1 MGIYELMREYAV
13 ETGVKQDPSTLTP
26 ELGRSLSSFHA
37 GLLETG
43 LAYEGPEEKP
53 WVTASPM
60 DIDGSHLS
68 YFVVAFLPFSSVSE
82 NSEMNS
88 ILFDVYSF
96 FKWMDKNGIEHGLA
110 HLNLME
116 MIKDLCA
123 VQERCLKLSHLL
135 DNESGRTLE
144 RHPDIVNTVNDIF
157 SVMKIEK
164 EMVTLRGRRENE
176 TVRLRLPADILP
188 LVKLNDSLELVLG
201 DTSECWV
208 LLEAGQVF
216 PDFPMD
222 DRSSGNPPS
231 N

>member
-13 ETGVKQDPSTLTP
+13 ETGVKRNPFTLTP
-26 ELGRSLSSFHA
+26 ELGRSLSLFHA

-60 DIDGSHLS
+60 DMDGSHLS

-88 ILFDVYSF
+88 VLFDVYSF
-96 FKWMDKNGIEHGLA
+96 FKWMDKKSIEHGLA
-110 HLNLME
+110 HLNLMKL
-116 MIKDLCA
+116 IKDLCA
-123 VQERCLKLSHLL
+123 MQERCLQLSHLL

-144 RHPDIVNTVNDIF
+144 RHPDIVNTVNDVF
-157 SVMKIEK
+157 SVMKIEN
-164 EMVTLRGRRENE
+164 EMVTLKGRRDNE

-201 DTSECWV
+201 DTSESWV

-216 PDFPMD
+216 PAFPPEKL
-222 DRSSGNPPS
+222 S
-231 N
+231 